1 MSHDYRTQLTLL
13 SQTMSAATGR
23 SEARLAT
30 LAANHGAFF
39 DRIRSGGGC
48 SVDMYLRVKKW
59 FADNWPEGVPWPE
72 HVDEPDALPTHLPTS
87 PRRLP
92 KKAASAHAH
101 GRAA

>member
-13 SQTMSAATGR
+13 SETMASATGR

-30 LAANHGAFF
+30 KAVNHGAFF

-59 FADNWPEGVPWPE
+59 FADNWPDNVPWPDG
-72 HVDEPDALPTHLPTS
+72 VDRPGVLPTS
-87 PRRLP
+87 AVPTRGGRPERRQHR
-92 KKAASAHAH
+92 AE